1 MPDVVRLFLM
11 IITWEPDDT
20 VSQRMIEVPM
30 CPSWQS
36 ISEEF
41 DPKRKS
47 GEIKS
52 WTAFCLP
59 AKFEFLKG
67 KKI

>member
-20 VSQRMIEVPM
+20 MSQHIYEVPM
-30 CPSWQS
+30 CPSLQS
-36 ISEEF
+36 ISEQF
-41 DPKRKS
+41 DPKRER

-52 WTAFCLP
+52 WAAFCLP
-59 AKFEFLKG
+59 AKFNFLPG
-67 KKI
+67 TKI